1 MTLEIR
7 SVLWALVLS
16 KKCDAVIY
24 IYTAIQIFC
33 VCQMST
39 IIRGQT
45 AGPIMNKFGTH
56 RPNVWIDLGM
66 VPT

>member
-1 MTLEIR
+1 MMQLFI
-7 SVLWALVLS
+7 S
-16 KKCDAVIY
+16 IY
-24 IYTAIQIFC
+24 CNTNFVC

-45 AGPIMNKFGTH
+45 AGPIMKKFGTH